1 MSVCSCSAV
10 RRCAGVTS
18 LHGEL
23 LPHRSASWQRGP
35 DRAFCDMGAFRL
47 SEPFHVRTQRSQFTV
62 TLLSTFTSTV
72 YTLPIC
78 PLCFNRPLIPFRLPH
93 HWLQRAL
100 NRQHLTQRTLRKRHG
115 TLVLGVECIILAFH
129 RVPQIPHASV
139 WMQFLPRSCAR
150 ATFAALEREQQ
161 SIQARSKRCDGP
173 VTYSR

>member
-1 MSVCSCSAV
+1 MCWGHFLTWGALTSSKRVLAT
-10 RRCAGVTS
+10 RAGPRLLRHGGVPTLGTISRVGPAFAIHLHFALYITS
-18 LHGEL
+18 N
-23 LPHRSASWQRGP
+23 
-35 DRAFCDMGAFRL
+35 
-47 SEPFHVRTQRSQFTV
+47 
-62 TLLSTFTSTV
+62 V
-72 YTLPIC
+72 YTLSTC
-78 PLCFNRPLIPFRLPH
+78 PSRFNRPLIPFRLPH

-139 WMQFLPRSCAR
+139 WMQFLPRSCTR

-161 SIQARSKRCDGP
+161 SIQTGNKRCDGP